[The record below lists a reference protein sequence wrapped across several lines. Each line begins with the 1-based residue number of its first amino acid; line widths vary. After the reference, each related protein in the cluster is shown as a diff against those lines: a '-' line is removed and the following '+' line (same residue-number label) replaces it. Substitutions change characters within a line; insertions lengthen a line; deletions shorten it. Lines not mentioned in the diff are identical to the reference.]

1 MAIVKADGY
10 GLGAVKL
17 TQSAYE
23 IGIRHFGVANIKE
36 ALQLRKHFN
45 DINILLLSEPLENTI
60 DTIIKYRITPT
71 IYTETFCKELN
82 TKLKDKKINLPVHI
96 KIDTGM
102 RRVGINYNNA
112 AQFINIIEQYKY
124 LKIEGIYTHF
134 ANANLKNDKFNGQ
147 LNRFKEI
154 LKYIKN
160 KEIEYIHAAN
170 TNGIKNILNSQFN
183 MVRIGLGGVDN
194 IIELNS
200 YISYIK
206 SVEKDTPIG
215 YEGTYL
221 TKETTK
227 IGIVPLGYADGIPLE
242 LGNEG
247 S

>member
-1 MAIVKADGY
+1 MKTELKVNLRQYKQNIKNIKSKLNKNVKIMAIVKADGY

-102 RRVGINYNNA
+102 RRA
-112 AQFINIIEQYKY
+112 YK
-124 LKIEGIYTHF
+124 L
-134 ANANLKNDKFNGQ
+134 
-147 LNRFKEI
+147 
-154 LKYIKN
+154 
-160 KEIEYIHAAN
+160 
-170 TNGIKNILNSQFN
+170 
-183 MVRIGLGGVDN
+183 
-194 IIELNS
+194 
-200 YISYIK
+200 
-206 SVEKDTPIG
+206 
-215 YEGTYL
+215 
-221 TKETTK
+221 
-227 IGIVPLGYADGIPLE
+227 
-242 LGNEG
+242 
-247 S
+247 